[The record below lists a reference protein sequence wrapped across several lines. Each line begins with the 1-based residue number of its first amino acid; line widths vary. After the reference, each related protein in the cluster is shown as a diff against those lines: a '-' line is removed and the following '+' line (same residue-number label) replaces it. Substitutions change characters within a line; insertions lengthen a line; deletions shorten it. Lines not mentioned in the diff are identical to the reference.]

1 MTAAGKRFRAAM
13 SKLVMDE
20 PFFGVLALRLRIVED
35 DTCPTAWTNG
45 VSLGYSPSFVLD
57 LAFKALIGLVIH
69 EILHCAMGHP
79 WRRGGR
85 CPIRWNVACDYAIN
99 YEILR
104 AGYELP
110 EGALYAQEWD
120 GRSAEWIYDRLPV
133 EAPPDED
140 GGAMVD
146 PMPGADDDAQDGGQE
161 EAQDDA
167 QDDDDQGQGDQGQ
180 DGAQGDQADPGGA
193 QDDDG
198 PSDDSLPGG
207 QEAQPGEV
215 RDAPTG
221 DDLEDQD
228 ATAEGWN
235 QAVTQAASLTEARGE
250 MSEGMRRTV
259 GRILEPV
266 IDWRAVLAEFVDRA
280 TNETSTWAAPRQSMA
295 PLGVYLPSRQVSG
308 VGPLVLVIDTSASV
322 DRTLLGQYEAE
333 VRAIVDGADPTSTTI
348 IYADNSLR
356 GVPVVFERGEEVTLE
371 HRGGCGTDYRPAFRW
386 VEEEAEEE
394 PAALIYLTDLQ
405 CHFYPAQAPAYPV
418 LWAVTGRH
426 PARSWLDCVQ
436 FGEVV
441 LVE

>member
-1 MTAAGKRFRAAM
+1 VTAAGKRFRAAM

-45 VSLGYSPSFVLD
+45 VSLGYSPSFVLG

-85 CPIRWNVACDYAIN
+85 CPLRWNVACDYAIN

-120 GRSAEWIYDRLPV
+120 GKSAEWIYDRLPV
-133 EAPPDED
+133 EAPPED
-140 GGAMVD
+140 G
-146 PMPGADDDAQDGGQE
+146 PGGQGDDG
-161 EAQDDA
+161 DDA
-167 QDDDDQGQGDQGQ
+167 QDDDDQAQGDQGQ
-180 DGAQGDQADPGGA
+180 DGAQD
-193 QDDDG
+193 DDDG
-198 PSDDSLPGG
+198 PSGDSLPGG

-228 ATAEGWN
+228 ATQEGWH

-266 IDWRAVLAEFVDRA
+266 IDWRAVLSEFVDRA
-280 TNETSTWAAPRQSMA
+280 TNESYTWAAPRQSMA

-308 VGPLVLVIDTSASV
+308 VGPLVLVIDTSGSV

-333 VRAIVDGADPTSTTI
+333 VRAIVDEADPTSTTI
-348 IYADNSLR
+348 IYADDSLR

-394 PAALIYLTDLQ
+394 PVALIYLTDLE
-405 CHFYPAQAPAYPV
+405 CHFYPEEAPDFPV
-418 LWAVTGRH
+418 LWACTGPH
-426 PARSWLDCVQ
+426 PGRYYLDSVE
-436 FGEVV
+436 FGDVV
-441 LVE
+441 LVGA